1 MPGRVGAS
9 THRRW
14 CARIHRSTA
23 PQRRRLLRE
32 TPRHPREDSTVTNE
46 IEAGGAVVDSIWRY
60 PVKSMAGEE
69 MPVAVVTERGLLGD
83 RAYALVD
90 KASNRVATVRAWAA
104 SLLSYHAR
112 FTSEPAPAAPV
123 PPVRI
128 TTPTGET
135 FTSDQA
141 DLEERLSTVF
151 GRALTVMSAAPRGLL
166 IEFPQGTLGGK
177 HEKDTDAPLAAGAP
191 PGTFFDYGSV
201 HLLASSTLEHLQT
214 RYPQGRFDVRRFRPN
229 LVIGVDG
236 EPFIENSWVRRRVAV
251 GDQVVLRVSIP
262 CPRCVNTT
270 LPQADLP
277 HDVGILRT
285 IARLNRVDLGDFG
298 QLPCVGVYAE
308 VVRPGVVRRDDVVRW
323 S

>member
-1 MPGRVGAS
+1 MTG
-9 THRRW
+9 T
-14 CARIHRSTA
+14 I
-23 PQRRRLLRE
+23 E
-32 TPRHPREDSTVTNE
+32 TDR
-46 IEAGGAVVDSIWRY
+46 GVVDSIWRY

-69 MPVAVVTERGLLGD
+69 MTTASVTERGLLGG

-90 KASNRVATVRAWAA
+90 KASNRVATVRSWAA
-104 SLLSYHAR
+104 SLLNYQAR
-112 FTSEPAPAAPV
+112 FVSEPQSGAPA

-128 TTPTGET
+128 TAPDGEA

-141 DLEERLSTVF
+141 DLDERLSAVF
-151 GRALTVMSAAPRGLL
+151 GRALIVMSTAPPGLRL
-166 IEFPQGTLGGK
+166 EFPRGTLGGR
-177 HEKDTDAPLAAGAP
+177 HEKDTEAPLAGGAP
-191 PGTFFDYGSV
+191 SGTFFDYGTV

-214 RYPQGRFDVRRFRPN
+214 AYAQGRFDVRRFRPN
-229 LVIGVDG
+229 LLVGVDG
-236 EPFIENSWVRRRVAV
+236 EPFIENSWVGRTITV

-277 HDVGILRT
+277 RDVGILRT

-298 QLPCVGVYAE
+298 KLPCAGAYAD
-308 VVRPGVVRRDDVVRW
+308 VVKAGMVRRDDVVRW